1 VRQKLALF
9 HSEAQAIK
17 YNGFRQLTRQLRG
30 DPPGPEGSIGKLAA
44 SELNLR
50 IVHFATELL
59 GPYGQMALGES
70 KGFDGGY
77 WSRRALASRL
87 YTIAGGTSEVM
98 RNIVGDRVLGLPKG

>member
-1 VRQKLALF
+1 MTSR
-9 HSEAQAIK
+9 
-17 YNGFRQLTRQLRG
+17 
-30 DPPGPEGSIGKLAA
+30 
-44 SELNLR
+44 R
-50 IVHFATELL
+50 ITIVATELL

-98 RNIVGDRVLGLPKG
+98 RNIVGDRVLPFTDHAAVAAALEEKVA